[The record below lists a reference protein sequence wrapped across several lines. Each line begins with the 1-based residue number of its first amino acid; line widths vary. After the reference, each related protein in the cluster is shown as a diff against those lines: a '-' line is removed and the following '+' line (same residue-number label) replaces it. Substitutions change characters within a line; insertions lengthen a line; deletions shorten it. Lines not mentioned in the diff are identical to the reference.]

1 MLLPTAG
8 LRRSHSPN
16 PQHERHPTTSPRDP
30 AKWPKSRLMHED
42 GAERSTAEL
51 RDAVAGQFGIS
62 EAERQEMIPSG
73 RARLLDNRIG
83 WALTHLSQ
91 AGALVNI
98 EAQLPLL
105 STVLGHVH
113 PADTFWYFEGA
124 PELLALACERLEQ
137 TWQQA
142 STDQPTNAQARM
154 PLSWERSRRRRPRQ
168 MHRGKGQR

>member
-1 MLLPTAG
+1 
-8 LRRSHSPN
+8 
-16 PQHERHPTTSPRDP
+16 
-30 AKWPKSRLMHED
+30 MHED

-105 STVLGHVH
+105 STVRGHRRQNAE
-113 PADTFWYFEGA
+113 PAQIA
-124 PELLALACERLEQ
+124 
-137 TWQQA
+137 QQPA
-142 STDQPTNAQARM
+142 KTQQ
-154 PLSWERSRRRRPRQ
+154 RRV
-168 MHRGKGQR
+168 GTGN